1 MELKFQENI
10 SKIDGCPSNNEIGDK
25 TLYRF
30 VLSVPINS
38 DSFEPHSLIHK
49 PKFDNICIA
58 WGLSTYDSLKSAK
71 EALQNLPKKTREK
84 FNAIAVSNI
93 TDDDGIK
100 YPTKNIRHYTFFPK
114 KDVDLLSKFEL
125 VNQDEEE

>member
-1 MELKFQENI
+1 MELQFQENI
-10 SKIDGCPSNNEIGDK
+10 NKIEGCPANNEGGDK

-30 VLSVPINS
+30 IMSIPLDS
-38 DSFEPHSLIHK
+38 DSFKPHSLIHK

-84 FNAIAVSNI
+84 FTAIAVSEI
-93 TDDDGIK
+93 TDADGIK
-100 YPTKNIRHYTFFPK
+100 YPTKNKRHYTFFPK
-114 KDVDLLSKFEL
+114 KEVNLLSKFVL
-125 VNQDEEE
+125 VNQDEE

>member
-1 MELKFQENI
+1 MTLKFQENI
-10 SKIDGCPSNNEIGDK
+10 DKIEGCPAKSENGDK

-30 VLSVPINS
+30 ILSVPLDS
-38 DSFEPHSLIHK
+38 DSFKPHSLIHK

-58 WGLSTYDSLKSAK
+58 WGLSTYDSLKSAQ

-84 FNAIAVSNI
+84 FTAIAVSEI

-100 YPTKNIRHYTFFPK
+100 YPTKNKRHYTFFPK
-114 KDVDLLSKFEL
+114 KEVNLLTKFAL
-125 VNQDEEE
+125 VNPDEE